1 MNDKINWLNYD
12 TEEIVRG
19 DRDYLWHHIKPH
31 KVFQTAEQMIIVE
44 GKGLRVKDIRGREY
58 LDATSGGVWSVMV
71 GHGRESIAAAVYE
84 QLKTLGYYAGT
95 VGNVPTIKFAAKLIE
110 LLPKLGKVFFSN
122 SGSEANEKAFKIVRQ
137 LSHIDPS
144 RKGKYKILFRERDY
158 HGTTIG
164 ALSAT
169 GQLERKQDF
178 GPFAG
183 GFVEFPHALC
193 YRCPFNRTYPGCDIY
208 CAGSMEDVILKEG
221 PDTIG
226 GCIVE
231 PITAGGGIILPVPEY
246 YAILQEICNKYGI
259 YLIMDEV
266 VCGFGRTGKFW
277 GHDQYGADPDI
288 VTMAKGLASSY
299 MPLSATAV
307 RLEIFNKFLCD
318 PNDPAERMNY
328 FRDISTYGG
337 CAGAMTAAL
346 ESTRIIEAENL
357 VENSRVT
364 GDYLLQELQ
373 SLSDMPIVGNVR
385 GKGLFCGIEFVKDKQ
400 TKTPITEIEMGRM
413 MGLVTAE
420 GVLAGRTS
428 SSLPGNNTIMNFA
441 PALIATKADIDEI
454 VSAVKRAIEK
464 FCASV

>member
-1 MNDKINWLNYD
+1 MEATVNWNDYD
-12 TEEIVRG
+12 TEEMVRG

-31 KVFQTAEQMIIVE
+31 KVFESAEQMIIVQ
-44 GKGLRVKDIRGREY
+44 GKGLRVTDIRGREY

-71 GHGRESIAAAVYE
+71 GHGRESIAKAIYD
-84 QLKTLGYYAGT
+84 QLITLGYYAGT
-95 VGNVPTIKFAAKLIE
+95 VGNIPTIKFAAKLIE
-110 LLPKLGKVFFSN
+110 LLPNLGKVFFSN

-137 LSHIDPS
+137 LSKIDPA
-144 RKGKYKILFRERDY
+144 RKGKYKILFRDRDY

-169 GQLERKQDF
+169 GQLQRKQDF
-178 GPFAG
+178 GPFAE
-183 GFVEFPHALC
+183 GFYEFPHALC
-193 YRCPFNRTYPGCDIY
+193 YRCPFDKSYPGCDID
-208 CAGSMEDVILKEG
+208 CARSLEAVILKQG

-231 PITAGGGIILPVPEY
+231 PITAGGGIIVPVPEY
-246 YAILQEICNKYGI
+246 YPILQEICNRYGI

-277 GHDQYGADPDI
+277 GFEQYDVDPDM

-299 MPLSATAV
+299 MPLSATV
-307 RLEIFNKFLCD
+307 TRQEIYDKFLCD
-318 PNDPAERMNY
+318 PADPKAGINY

-337 CAGAMTAAL
+337 CTGATVAAL

-357 VENSRVT
+357 VENSRVV
-364 GDYLLQELQ
+364 GAYMLESLQA
-373 SLSDMPIVGNVR
+373 LSDMPLVGHVR
-385 GKGLFCGIEFVKDKQ
+385 GKGLFCGLELVKDKA
-400 TKTPITEIEMGRM
+400 TKTPITEAEMGRI
-413 MGLVTAE
+413 MGLVAAE
-420 GVLAGRTS
+420 GVLIGRTN

-454 VSAVKRAIEK
+454 VAAVKKAIQK
-464 FCASV
+464 FTSS